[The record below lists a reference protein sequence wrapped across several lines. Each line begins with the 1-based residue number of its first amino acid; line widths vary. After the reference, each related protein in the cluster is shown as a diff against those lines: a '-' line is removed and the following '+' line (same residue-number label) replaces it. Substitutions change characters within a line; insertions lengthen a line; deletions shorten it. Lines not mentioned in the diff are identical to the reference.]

1 MAGLRSKGWPKAKES
16 RRSPDQRMH
25 QGLGMAATYVLSL
38 ALLQNARPRKAPW
51 FLQQCD
57 AVIER
62 RRRECAN
69 GTFRRGDWHRKGPLL
84 GGKRTKSP
92 RGGIDEIDPFRTSTG
107 ASRPVLNPAASPFQ
121 RPRF

>member
-1 MAGLRSKGWPKAKES
+1 
-16 RRSPDQRMH
+16 MH

-69 GTFRRGDWHRKGPLL
+69 GTFP
-84 GGKRTKSP
+84 KSWLAPERSAP
-92 RGGIDEIDPFRTSTG
+92 RG
-107 ASRPVLNPAASPFQ
+107 
-121 RPRF
+121 